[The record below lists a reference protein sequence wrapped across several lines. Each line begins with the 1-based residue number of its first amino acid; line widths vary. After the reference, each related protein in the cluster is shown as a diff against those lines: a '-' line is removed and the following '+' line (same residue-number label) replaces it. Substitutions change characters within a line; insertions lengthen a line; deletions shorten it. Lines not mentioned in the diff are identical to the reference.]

1 MNVFAGIAACF
12 HTVKTFSNFEP
23 NYVRLIG
30 PFNANACFAFIK
42 RSHTVFFTTLE
53 RSTDVVRQRN
63 GNFFMM
69 KTVHH
74 TFHMR
79 LAQLDLGYI
88 TYLEVKFFTLL
99 CLQSKISH
107 QDNNHGF
114 NYDCMQ
120 LHSL

>member
-1 MNVFAGIAACF
+1 MNVFAGIIACF

-69 KTVHH
+69 KTVGIYSGQMA
-74 TFHMR
+74 TSQYR
-79 LAQLDLGYI
+79 YVA
-88 TYLEVKFFTLL
+88 V
-99 CLQSKISH
+99 CS
-107 QDNNHGF
+107 
-114 NYDCMQ
+114 
-120 LHSL
+120 

>member
-23 NYVRLIG
+23 NYVRLIW

-63 GNFFMM
+63 GNLFMM
-69 KTVHH
+69 KTIECN
-74 TFHMR
+74 F
-79 LAQLDLGYI
+79 
-88 TYLEVKFFTLL
+88 LL
-99 CLQSKISH
+99 IVVYDGIS
-107 QDNNHGF
+107 NERYMF
-114 NYDCMQ
+114 WC
-120 LHSL
+120 

>member
-1 MNVFAGIAACF
+1 MNVFAGITACF

-69 KTVHH
+69 KTVY
-74 TFHMR
+74 FQNSNPKQIW
-79 LAQLDLGYI
+79 L
-88 TYLEVKFFTLL
+88 V
-99 CLQSKISH
+99 
-107 QDNNHGF
+107 
-114 NYDCMQ
+114 
-120 LHSL
+120 

>member
-1 MNVFAGIAACF
+1 MNVFAGITACF

-69 KTVHH
+69 KTVSDKSYKGSWL
-74 TFHMR
+74 TLSSW
-79 LAQLDLGYI
+79 LAQYKVD
-88 TYLEVKFFTLL
+88 F
-99 CLQSKISH
+99 
-107 QDNNHGF
+107 
-114 NYDCMQ
+114 
-120 LHSL
+120 